1 MKENKQRVDLI
12 KQVYSKTG
20 YPIIIDTNFNQLGN
34 KSVNEQID
42 NSVSVEQ
49 FFDLYTQLFYEIPSY
64 GEIASH
70 EYLIT
75 TSTEYI
81 GFEANNDI
89 INALQ
94 KEITQLRKDLLK
106 AQIEKAEALTGERL
120 GIDLDGIGDENLQG
134 NAFNEIQQQ
143 IQKSGAYS
151 ENTTNTV
158 INDTPGNP
166 NNTISN

>member
-1 MKENKQRVDLI
+1 MKENKQKVDLI

-20 YPIIIDTNFNQLGN
+20 YPTIIDTNFNQLGN
-34 KSVNEQID
+34 KSVNEQLD
-42 NSVSVEQ
+42 TSVSVEQ

-75 TSTEYI
+75 ASTEYI

-106 AQIEKAEALTGERL
+106 AQIEKAEALTGESL
-120 GIDLDGIGDENLQG
+120 GINLDGIEDDNLQG

-143 IQKSGAYS
+143 IQKSGAYAG
-151 ENTTNTV
+151 TTTTTV
-158 INDTPGNP
+158 VSNTPGNP

>member
-1 MKENKQRVDLI
+1 MKFVSI
-12 KQVYSKTG
+12 IVG
-20 YPIIIDTNFNQLGN
+20 YP
-34 KSVNEQID
+34 V
-42 NSVSVEQ
+42 
-49 FFDLYTQLFYEIPSY
+49 
-64 GEIASH
+64 
-70 EYLIT
+70 
-75 TSTEYI
+75 
-81 GFEANNDI
+81 FEANNDI

-106 AQIEKAEALTGERL
+106 AQIEKAEALTGKSL
-120 GIDLDGIGDENLQG
+120 GIDLDGIEDENLQG

>member
-20 YPIIIDTNFNQLGN
+20 YPTIIDTNFNQLGN

-75 TSTEYI
+75 TSTE
-81 GFEANNDI
+81 NNC
-89 INALQ
+89 
-94 KEITQLRKDLLK
+94 
-106 AQIEKAEALTGERL
+106 
-120 GIDLDGIGDENLQG
+120 
-134 NAFNEIQQQ
+134 
-143 IQKSGAYS
+143 
-151 ENTTNTV
+151 V
-158 INDTPGNP
+158 
-166 NNTISN
+166 